1 MFIRVL
7 FGTPLK
13 DRLVC
18 PFKIEKGYIKQVSYA
33 DVSKLISQKKD
44 FEAFIEYNDNFDKR
58 QRPKKL
64 QEGYIYSLFS
74 IPYKEEYNTL
84 QQAMSFAKSRIFSV
98 CPFFMTSIILYKQ
111 SKETVERIGNLI
123 WSASG
128 EEFRNTD
135 LSK

>member
-1 MFIRVL
+1 M
-7 FGTPLK
+7 
-13 DRLVC
+13 
-18 PFKIEKGYIKQVSYA
+18 
-33 DVSKLISQKKD
+33 
-44 FEAFIEYNDNFDKR
+44 
-58 QRPKKL
+58 
-64 QEGYIYSLFS
+64 YSLFS

-111 SKETVERIGNLI
+111 SKETAKRIGILI

-135 LSK
+135 LSKQGVKEVYYRPYRNPYEMVRDKNFLNLIHYDTYMAQLKDALHNKIKDPFTTGVICAHCYNVSD